1 MRIGSREGRIS
12 LRILLLAPQPF
23 FQARGTPIAVRM
35 VLEFLGSHGHQ
46 VDVLT
51 YHEGSDVEIPNC
63 RVVRIPAIPGV
74 RDIRP
79 GFSLKKVLCDSVMLF
94 SCVRIMRRTRY
105 DLVHA
110 VEESAFIAAALQPF
124 TGVPYVY
131 DMDSSLAEQL
141 IDRFPALTAV
151 GPILRRFEAV
161 AVQRSA
167 GVLTVCAA
175 LQEIARRHSPDT
187 PIGRVE
193 DTTLLPPANGSNGIR
208 HLPPETDGAPVA
220 MYVGNLEPYQ
230 GIDLLLEG
238 FRHTLAQMQQARL
251 VIVGGRK
258 DDIDR
263 YGRRA
268 SALGIRQAV
277 HFLGPKPVSDLGDLL
292 READV
297 LVSPRLKGINTPMKI
312 YSYLDSGTAVLA
324 TRLRTHTQVLDEHTA
339 YLVDPDPVALG
350 TGLATLLKD
359 DALREGL
366 AARAKDHVR
375 REFTPEA
382 AARKLEAFYS
392 TIEARSGEARARA

>member
-1 MRIGSREGRIS
+1 V
-12 LRILLLAPQPF
+12 RILLLAPQPF
-23 FQARGTPIAVRM
+23 FQARGTPIAVRL
-35 VLEFLGSHGHQ
+35 VLEFLSSRGHQ

-51 YHEGSDVEIPNC
+51 YHEGSDVDIPNC
-63 RVVRIPAIPGV
+63 RIVRIPRIPGV

-79 GFSLKKVLCDSVMLF
+79 GFSMQKVLCDGVMLF
-94 SCVRIMRRTRY
+94 SCARMMRRTRY

-110 VEESAFIAAALQPF
+110 VEESAFIAAALQPL

-141 IDRFPALTAV
+141 IDGFPVLKLV
-151 GPILRRFEAV
+151 EPFLRHCEAV
-161 AVQRSA
+161 AVRRSA

-175 LQEIARRHSPDT
+175 LQDIARRHAPDT
-187 PIGRVE
+187 PVGRVE
-193 DTTLLPPANGSNGIR
+193 DTTLLAPRNGANGAK
-208 HLPPETDGAPVA
+208 HLPPETEGAPVA
-220 MYVGNLEPYQ
+220 MYVGNLEHYQ

-238 FRHTLAQMQQARL
+238 FRHTLEQMKQARL

-258 DDIDR
+258 DDIDH
-263 YGRRA
+263 YGQRA

-277 HFLGPKPVSDLGDLL
+277 HFLGPKPVSELADLL

-297 LVSPRLKGINTPMKI
+297 LVSPRLKGTNTPMKI

-324 TRLRTHTQVLDEHTA
+324 TRLRTHTQVLDERTA
-339 YLVDPDPVALG
+339 YLVDPDPLALG

-359 DALREGL
+359 DSLREGL

-392 TIEARSGEARARA
+392 TIETRSSQARVRA